1 MVEFYNC
8 KCLFF
13 SFCVGIA
20 GPHLTSAH
28 CAIKADN
35 NCDFFLEDLKDD
47 VSSSMAELQ
56 HLERMTTDTLSF
68 EELLAHCTALY
79 NWNED
84 GVSKLEAQL
93 QQYGYT
99 PGISHVQLAIMFGL
113 LTAQRAAAG

>member
-1 MVEFYNC
+1 M
-8 KCLFF
+8 
-13 SFCVGIA
+13 
-20 GPHLTSAH
+20 
-28 CAIKADN
+28 ADN

-99 PGISHVQLAIMFGL
+99 PGISHVQLAIMFGVPPEGKGQQL
-113 LTAQRAAAG
+113 DDILMTVCAILWCCFQHMLEGN

>member
-1 MVEFYNC
+1 MFSPD
-8 KCLFF
+8 KCALAFM
-13 SFCVGIA
+13 
-20 GPHLTSAH
+20 
-28 CAIKADN
+28 ADN

-93 QQYGYT
+93 QQYGYA
-99 PGISHVQLAIMFGL
+99 PGISHVQLVIMLGL
-113 LTAQRAAAG
+113 LIA